1 MSLLSSTPRQ
11 IVQSVA
17 LPKPQPRL
25 MLGIGLVLA
34 ATMLAW
40 KSFYIIDAG
49 ERGVI
54 LRLGAVQDTAAPGMG
69 FLIPFVDRVVRIS
82 TQTQSA
88 FYTDIDT
95 YSRDQQSASID
106 VSVIFHVDPSNVS
119 ELYSEFGS
127 LEAAVE
133 RELARVLPSAMKE
146 VFGRFT
152 AASSIQERER
162 LGSEVQAAVQAAVDL
177 PLLVDSVQM
186 ERISFS
192 AAYERSV
199 EERMLAEVEVLKV
212 NQNAAREKVQAD
224 IAVIRAK
231 AEAEAAVARAEAE
244 AHAIRIKGEADA
256 SAIAARATALEANPL
271 VVDLIAAERWNGAL
285 PATMVP
291 DAALPFVDVE

>member
-1 MSLLSSTPRQ
+1 MSIFSSPPRQ
-11 IVQSVA
+11 IMKA
-17 LPKPQPRL
+17 ANLPKPRPRL
-25 MLGIGLVLA
+25 FAGIGLVLA
-34 ATMLAW
+34 ASLLVW
-40 KSFYIIDAG
+40 KSFYIVDAG

-54 LRLGAVQDTAAPGMG
+54 LRLGAVQGTAEPGVG

-88 FYTDIDT
+88 FYTNIDT
-95 YSRDQQSASID
+95 YSRDQQSANID
-106 VSVIFHVDPSNVS
+106 VSVIFHVDPANVT

-162 LGSEVQAAVQAAVDL
+162 LGAEVQAAVQAAVDL
-177 PLLVDSVQM
+177 PLVVDSVQM

-231 AEAEAAVARAEAE
+231 AEAEAAVAKAEAD
-244 AHAIRIKGEADA
+244 AHAIRVRGEADA
-256 SAIAARATALEANPL
+256 AAIAARAAALAGNPL
-271 VVDLIAAERWNGAL
+271 IVDLIAAERWNGAL

-291 DAALPFVDVE
+291 DAALPFMDVE

>member
-1 MSLLSSTPRQ
+1 MSLLTSNKRQ
-11 IVQSVA
+11 IISA
-17 LPKPQPRL
+17 EKLPSSSPRL
-25 MLGIGLVLA
+25 LAGLGLVLA
-34 ATMLAW
+34 VFLLLW
-40 KSFYIIDAG
+40 KSFYVIDAG

-54 LRLGAVQDTAAPGMG
+54 LRLGAVQGTAEPGMG
-69 FLIPFVDRVVRIS
+69 FLIPLVDRVVRIS

-88 FYTDIDT
+88 FYTNIDT

-106 VSVIFHVDPSNVS
+106 VSVIFHVDPTNVAA
-119 ELYSEFGS
+119 LYSEFGS

-152 AASSIQERER
+152 AASSIQERQR
-162 LGSEVQAAVQAAVDL
+162 LGAEVQAAVQKAVDL
-177 PLLVDSVQM
+177 PLVVDTVQM

-192 AAYERSV
+192 AACERSV

-244 AHAIRIKGEADA
+244 AHAIRVRGEADA
-256 SAIAARATALEANPL
+256 AAIAARAAALDGNPL
-271 VVDLIAAERWNGAL
+271 VVDLIAAERWNGVL

-291 DAALPFVDVE
+291 DAALPFMDVE